1 MNVEHASELA
11 ARLLGGRRDAGGAPV
26 LDHVQRV
33 AAVVPEGARV
43 VAWLHEVLEYTTV
56 SEEAL
61 LDDGLSG
68 EELRALRLLT
78 RVGASPSD
86 ASYLAHV
93 ELITRAAGPGAEL
106 ARTVKRADVADRMR
120 NPAIRPSGWSPP
132 YETAFKMLHGE
143 RADVPGFP
151 SGPGRTIG

>member
-26 LDHVQRV
+26 IDHVQRV
-33 AAVVPEGARV
+33 AAVVPERARV

-61 LDDGLSG
+61 LDAGLSSA
-68 EELRALRLLT
+68 ELRALRLLT

-86 ASYLAHV
+86 ASYLAHI
-93 ELITRAAGPGAEL
+93 ELIARAAGPGAEL
-106 ARTVKRADVADRMR
+106 ARTVKRADIADRMR
-120 NPAIRPSGWSPP
+120 NPAIRPNGWSPP
-132 YETAFKMLHGE
+132 YEKAFEMLRGE
-143 RADVPGFP
+143 RADVP
-151 SGPGRTIG
+151 

>member
-1 MNVEHASELA
+1 MDYEHASELA

-26 LDHVQRV
+26 IDHVRRV
-33 AAVVPEGARV
+33 AAVVPERARV

-68 EELRALRLLT
+68 AELRALRLLT
-78 RVGASPSD
+78 HVGATRSD

-93 ELITRAAGPGAEL
+93 ELIARAAGPGAEL
-106 ARTVKRADVADRMR
+106 ARTVKRADVADRML
-120 NPAIRPSGWSPP
+120 NPAIRPNGWSPP
-132 YETAFKMLHGE
+132 YEKALELLRGE
-143 RADVPGFP
+143 RADVP
-151 SGPGRTIG
+151 